1 MKYYINSGNS
11 TELHITGRKLG
22 EEIGMVQLI
31 FQGEK
36 ISEAYYKFAGFETF
50 FLRWMPN
57 CDYELDVINLEI
69 SLAYRFSPDTVLD
82 QGVEFMELK
91 ENIHI
96 YNRDTLSNAL
106 IQKHRN
112 QYHFSPY
119 KNWMNDP
126 NGLCWFHGYYHVFYQ
141 YNPNGQEWGNM
152 HWGHA
157 VSRDLLHWV
166 HQPIVSYPQ
175 IELNGCEGYRGG
187 AFSGSAVVD
196 ENKLKLFFTRHF
208 GKSDRSWQRQ
218 WQVRKESC
226 NGVDFSHEECCV
238 WGTPEGVDW
247 HFRDPK
253 VIKLDGKWS
262 MILAGSF
269 WNRPAIFRYESENL
283 KEWNYKGI
291 IYQEN
296 DPLYGIAECPDFFFL
311 DGIYV
316 LIVSYIYADGRKNA
330 RDVVWYTGKW
340 ENDIFL
346 PEKRGLVDI
355 GKDFYAPQS
364 FEYEGRRLCFGW
376 NCCREAMH
384 IKEPGGS
391 NGSLSLPRILSVKNG
406 CLYAEVIHEIKTLFY
421 EFTGPGPYW
430 IKLERQEFKERNP
443 LMLVLAESN
452 DSRLYFRENEGHVC
466 LELENKE
473 LKKDNQYQEECLP
486 FVWDYKLDEI
496 IKTIEIY
503 VDQAL
508 IEIYFNEGKEVCSR
522 RFYIKNA
529 CLKPE
534 LYEKNKWK
542 VEYRSVSS
550 IW

>member
-175 IELNGCEGYRGG
+175 IE
-187 AFSGSAVVD
+187 
-196 ENKLKLFFTRHF
+196 
-208 GKSDRSWQRQ
+208 W
-218 WQVRKESC
+218 
-226 NGVDFSHEECCV
+226 
-238 WGTPEGVDW
+238 
-247 HFRDPK
+247 
-253 VIKLDGKWS
+253 
-262 MILAGSF
+262 M
-269 WNRPAIFRYESENL
+269 
-283 KEWNYKGI
+283 
-291 IYQEN
+291 
-296 DPLYGIAECPDFFFL
+296 
-311 DGIYV
+311 
-316 LIVSYIYADGRKNA
+316 
-330 RDVVWYTGKW
+330 
-340 ENDIFL
+340 
-346 PEKRGLVDI
+346 
-355 GKDFYAPQS
+355 
-364 FEYEGRRLCFGW
+364 
-376 NCCREAMH
+376 
-384 IKEPGGS
+384 
-391 NGSLSLPRILSVKNG
+391 
-406 CLYAEVIHEIKTLFY
+406 
-421 EFTGPGPYW
+421 
-430 IKLERQEFKERNP
+430 
-443 LMLVLAESN
+443 
-452 DSRLYFRENEGHVC
+452 
-466 LELENKE
+466 
-473 LKKDNQYQEECLP
+473 
-486 FVWDYKLDEI
+486 
-496 IKTIEIY
+496 
-503 VDQAL
+503 
-508 IEIYFNEGKEVCSR
+508 
-522 RFYIKNA
+522 
-529 CLKPE
+529 
-534 LYEKNKWK
+534 
-542 VEYRSVSS
+542 
-550 IW
+550 